1 MTWLAVM
8 VVPLVVP
15 STRTASPVLIAPTE
29 VEPAPVVYLV
39 EDAPF
44 TTAFCPAGVDRVKLD
59 VDTLA
64 TVPTAPP
71 AAGPERAFDPPPP
84 GVNRPAVAEGDVAVV
99 DVRELLPAV
108 ALTMP

>member
-1 MTWLAVM
+1 MTRVAVM

-15 STRTASPVLIAPTE
+15 RTRTVSPVLMAPAE
-29 VEPAPVVYLV
+29 VGPVPVVYVV
-39 EDAPF
+39 EDASA
-44 TTAFCPAGVDRVKLD
+44 TVTFCPAAVDRVKLE

-71 AAGPERAFDPPPP
+71 AAGPERAFAPPRPSANPP
-84 GVNRPAVAEGDVAVV
+84 GVAEGDVAVAAAF
-99 DVRELLPAV
+99 EPLPAV